1 LTYFLKERKFEAKI
15 IANVMI
21 VAKPKI
27 GFNMSALC
35 FWDTTADGIIDIK
48 KNLKIQGSRI
58 PEIKQ

>member
-1 LTYFLKERKFEAKI
+1 
-15 IANVMI
+15 MI